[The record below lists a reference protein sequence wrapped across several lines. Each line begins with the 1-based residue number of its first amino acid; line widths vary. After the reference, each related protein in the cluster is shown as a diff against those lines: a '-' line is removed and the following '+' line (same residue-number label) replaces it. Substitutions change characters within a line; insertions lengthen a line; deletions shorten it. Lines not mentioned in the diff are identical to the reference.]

1 MTTNYLRDSNQHH
14 QKIDG
19 RHVHL
24 SQSEEKYMAI
34 EQLEILREFP
44 FEFYGETYHTYLGT
58 DRNLYLRVADIS
70 ESMGL
75 DYPGQLRRIKNSL
88 PLSRK
93 LTYIE
98 VDTQYQNTIRRRA
111 VAHMNIEGL
120 TYWLATIDTS
130 RVKPEIRE
138 RIEQFQIDFVDTVW
152 ALYRSDMVSDV
163 ILAELDAYKSPAQRE
178 LSEAIDQIRSAT
190 RKLADLE
197 NRLVRIEGFISD
209 VAVVNTQQQRQLQ
222 KMIEAVAEALFE
234 SKNGKLP
241 KNQCFAMSYN
251 EFKDVFQIPIYSMLP
266 ESKMEEAINY
276 LAKRYRHLKP
286 GAPLPEVFTGGTQ
299 QSLF

>member
-1 MTTNYLRDSNQHH
+1 
-14 QKIDG
+14 
-19 RHVHL
+19 
-24 SQSEEKYMAI
+24 MAI

-44 FEFYGETYHTYLGT
+44 FEFYGETYRAYLGT

-209 VAVVNTQQQRQLQ
+209 V
-222 KMIEAVAEALFE
+222 
-234 SKNGKLP
+234 

>member
-1 MTTNYLRDSNQHH
+1 
-14 QKIDG
+14 
-19 RHVHL
+19 
-24 SQSEEKYMAI
+24 MAI

-44 FEFYGETYHTYLGT
+44 FEFYGETYRAYLGT

-111 VAHMNIEGL
+111 VAHMNN
-120 TYWLATIDTS
+120 
-130 RVKPEIRE
+130 
-138 RIEQFQIDFVDTVW
+138 
-152 ALYRSDMVSDV
+152 
-163 ILAELDAYKSPAQRE
+163 
-178 LSEAIDQIRSAT
+178 
-190 RKLADLE
+190 LE